1 MLNNSEQQV
10 NSGGGGGGGAG
21 SVRQNNFDSGSSSS
35 SSHQQAVITLSNTLQ
50 CIDTA
55 DIIITGA
62 TPRKLSQKEVSGE
75 GGRGGEKP

>member
-1 MLNNSEQQV
+1 MNS
-10 NSGGGGGGGAG
+10 GGGAG
-21 SVRQNNFDSGSSSS
+21 SVRQNNSAQQFDS

-62 TPRKLSQKEVSGE
+62 TPRKLSQKEVSGRE
-75 GGRGGEKP
+75 ER